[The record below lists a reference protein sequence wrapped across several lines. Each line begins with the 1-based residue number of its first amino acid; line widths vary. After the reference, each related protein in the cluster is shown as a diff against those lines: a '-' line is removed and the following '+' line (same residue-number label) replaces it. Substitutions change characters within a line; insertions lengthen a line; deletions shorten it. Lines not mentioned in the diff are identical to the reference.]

1 MPVSRRVSPAAC
13 FVVASIVAVVAIG
26 GLALGSRRAGR
37 SPPAV
42 PPGAASSTA
51 GVGGGRPPAVGRE
64 GAVGATGLARQETP
78 GGVRQAHTEAG
89 EATTRAGQVTAGAR
103 PATTRAGPVQ
113 ENPEQVDPA
122 LRREHDRLLAQR
134 PAFQHL
140 PYRDHVIGVGLD
152 RVLPSGRLELLV
164 TYLGSRARAVD
175 DLRRWLARC
184 RDPGTAYVERYQ
196 RVF

>member
-37 SPPAV
+37 SPPAI
-42 PPGAASSTA
+42 PPGAASSTAGLGEGGANPRGAASSTAGAGRGSAPAGDGVPA
-51 GVGGGRPPAVGRE
+51 GVGGGRPPAVGRD
-64 GAVGATGLARQETP
+64 GA
-78 GGVRQAHTEAG
+78 
-89 EATTRAGQVTAGAR
+89 
-103 PATTRAGPVQ
+103 RAGPVQ

-152 RVLPSGRLELLV
+152 RVLPDGRLELLV